1 MGSSLTM
8 YAQEPEDG
16 LRLSWFAPSGT
27 ARSNALGGAM
37 GSLGGD
43 LSSNHINPA
52 GLGFYKSSEL
62 LLTPKFLVQTNN
74 FNYRGT
80 SSSNTN
86 SKSNFGSV
94 GMVFADGLKEITG
107 QAPPSLLPIIKLLIS
122 ITIQVLVV
130 RIILAVYLKNI

>member
-1 MGSSLTM
+1 M

-16 LRLSWFAPSGT
+16 LRLSWFVPSGT

-62 LLTPKFLVQTNN
+62 
-74 FNYRGT
+74 Y
-80 SSSNTN
+80 
-86 SKSNFGSV
+86 
-94 GMVFADGLKEITG
+94 
-107 QAPPSLLPIIKLLIS
+107 
-122 ITIQVLVV
+122 
-130 RIILAVYLKNI
+130 

>member
-1 MGSSLTM
+1 MKKLFFLILMGSSLTM

-16 LRLSWFAPSGT
+16 LRLSWFAPNGT

-86 SKSNFGSV
+86 SKSNFKV
-94 GMVFADGLKEITG
+94 G
-107 QAPPSLLPIIKLLIS
+107 LLI
-122 ITIQVLVV
+122 
-130 RIILAVYLKNI
+130 ILIPWKSCLTRPHSPCNLSLSGNPASSKFK

>member
-1 MGSSLTM
+1 MKKLFFLILMASSLTM

-16 LRLSWFAPSGT
+16 LRLSWFAPGGT

-74 FNYRGT
+74 FTYRGT
-80 SSSNTN
+80 STSTTD

-94 GMVFADGLKEITG
+94 GIVFADGQK
-107 QAPPSLLPIIKLLIS
+107 K
-122 ITIQVLVV
+122 
-130 RIILAVYLKNI
+130 K